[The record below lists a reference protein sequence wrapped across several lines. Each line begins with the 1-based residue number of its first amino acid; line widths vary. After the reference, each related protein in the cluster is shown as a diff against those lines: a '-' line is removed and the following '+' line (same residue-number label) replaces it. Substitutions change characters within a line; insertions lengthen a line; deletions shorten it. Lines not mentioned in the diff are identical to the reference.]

1 MYYSLCIMSLYEF
14 LMLHIYLLKE
24 KNIITDRVKFIATCI
39 IGNLLGYKISVY
51 MDIFY
56 YTEFLKFIGP
66 RGQKIMRSANN
77 VGNAGPHVHQ
87 TFLNDVFTFLTE
99 VGNAL
104 RSVNTGTSSVNSE
117 FVTALIYVIFYLFL
131 VNIIGNC
138 HENKYI

>member
-24 KNIITDRVKFIATCI
+24 KIIITDRVKFIATCI
-39 IGNLLGYKISVY
+39 IGNLLGYKINVY
-51 MDIFY
+51 LDIFY

-77 VGNAGPHVHQ
+77 VGNAGPHVRQ

-99 VGNAL
+99 VGNAV
-104 RSVNTGTSSVNSE
+104 RVVNTGTSSVNSE